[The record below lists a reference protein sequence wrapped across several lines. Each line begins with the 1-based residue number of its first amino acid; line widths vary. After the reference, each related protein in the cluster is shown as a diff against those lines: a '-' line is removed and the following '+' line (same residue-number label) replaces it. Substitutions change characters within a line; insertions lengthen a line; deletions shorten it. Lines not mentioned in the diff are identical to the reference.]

1 MNELCEGDN
10 LPVGIILCADRN
22 ETLVKYA
29 TAGMAHHIFVSK
41 YMTSLPSEKELAA
54 IISLR

>member
-1 MNELCEGDN
+1 M
-10 LPVGIILCADRN
+10 ILCADRN

-29 TAGMAHHIFVSK
+29 TAGMAHHVFVSK